1 MQVQGIDVSKWQG
14 EVDWEMAA
22 AAGAQFAFI
31 RAGSIDNVAGN
42 CYEDVQFPRNS
53 ELAPQHLPVG
63 FYWYF
68 RPNWSPIKQADF
80 FVDRLKNSTWKL
92 YPVVDVEEHGNLD
105 KAGVSTAVH
114 SFLGRVYQGLGVRP
128 MVYTSAGFWDGRVA
142 PTYWAIEYPLWIAH
156 WNVQTPR
163 LPYDWND
170 YGKTYTFWQ
179 TYVGQDGSQYGMKSH
194 GLDHDVYNGDYEQF
208 VRQFNLDGEVPP
220 PEETMS
226 VEDFVIEKVYPMMVE
241 KWGYQGPK
249 PVKGK
254 Q

>member
-1 MQVQGIDVSKWQG
+1 MQVQGIDISKWQG
-14 EVDWEMAA
+14 EIDWEKAA
-22 AAGAQFAFI
+22 AAGAQFAYI
-31 RAGSIDNVAGN
+31 RAGSIDNVVGN
-42 CYEDVQFPRNS
+42 CYEDNQFQRNAQ
-53 ELAPQHLPVG
+53 LAPQFLPIG

-80 FVDRLKNSTWKL
+80 FVNQLNSSTWKL
-92 YPVVDVEEHGNLD
+92 YPVVDVEEHGDLD

-114 SFLGRVYQGLGVRP
+114 SFLGRVYQGLGVRA
-128 MVYTSAGFWDGRVA
+128 MIYTSAGFWDSRVA

-170 YGKTYTFWQ
+170 YGKIYTFWQ
-179 TYVGQDGSQYGMKSH
+179 THVGQDGSDYGMKSH
-194 GLDHDVYNGDYEQF
+194 GLDHDLYNGDYEQF
-208 VRQFNLDGEVPP
+208 SRQFKLGGEVPP

-241 KWGYQGPK
+241 KWGYRGPK
-249 PVKGK
+249 PVKDK
-254 Q
+254 